1 MVLVESD
8 GDRTLHCDGGGAA
21 GVIICSCEES
31 LIAITNIRG
40 LSARGNHP
48 HPTVKKKRGFS
59 GRIFFSRSNASLGL
73 TLRPCVRPQIPGE
86 KS

>member
-21 GVIICSCEES
+21 GAIICSCEES

-48 HPTVKKKRGFS
+48 HPTVKKNVDCLGGF
-59 GRIFFSRSNASLGL
+59 FFHGPM
-73 TLRPCVRPQIPGE
+73 RPWG
-86 KS
+86 